1 MVSNCHMWTFW
12 VWDCLQAGT
21 KRTCA
26 VRHGIWTSNKRM
38 IFNQNVLVFKFS
50 DDFYRGLTGPMTSRV
65 FFIVVST
72 VGQPEKKEQHLGNTR
87 PVFFWHGKLLYQLW
101 PKSYEYLTLF
111 NFHSVGRILKGLFL
125 GSGWYDMWNPL
136 AWKPRPLGWGILLQ
150 PPVRQCPFTQKVG
163 EATLSSLV
171 EAIPVQSFQ
180 PGEEVEEVWSGWF
193 LCALYW
199 DDFKGQLNETMPTVF
214 FSEI

>member
-1 MVSNCHMWTFW
+1 
-12 VWDCLQAGT
+12 
-21 KRTCA
+21 
-26 VRHGIWTSNKRM
+26 M

-87 PVFFWHGKLLYQLW
+87 PVFFWHGRLLYQLW

-125 GSGWYDMWNPL
+125 GSG
-136 AWKPRPLGWGILLQ
+136 
-150 PPVRQCPFTQKVG
+150 
-163 EATLSSLV
+163 
-171 EAIPVQSFQ
+171 
-180 PGEEVEEVWSGWF
+180 
-193 LCALYW
+193 
-199 DDFKGQLNETMPTVF
+199 
-214 FSEI
+214 